1 MAKSSINYEDEFTVE
16 DETALSRL
24 EERDRASKVSSGD
37 IYKTGA
43 YAGMMLP
50 SAGIADYFGQYPN
63 PEKAGAFLPSFD
75 TNVNKGE

>member
-1 MAKSSINYEDEFTVE
+1 MAEAQVNYEDDFTVE
-16 DETALSRL
+16 DETLLSRL
-24 EERDRASKVSSGD
+24 EERDRASEVSSGD

-63 PEKAGAFLPSFD
+63 PEKAGSLLPSF
-75 TNVNKGE
+75 